1 MLIQQTPITSLTP
14 DQVQRLRQ
22 AASGLL
28 QTNEAALGY
37 VMWEGKYFSTAAV
50 RSLAGDN
57 RQFLREVL

>member
-1 MLIQQTPITSLTP
+1 MLVQQTPITSLTQ
-14 DQVQRLRQ
+14 DQLQRLKS

-37 VMWEGKYFSTAAV
+37 VMWEGKYFSVNAIKT
-50 RSLAGDN
+50 LAGDN